1 MCSQSSIFKGSVC
14 KWGQLENVTLFQVLI
29 FDICRGCSDGLI
41 ALLGFHGLIRII
53 ILLYVWLSTGLVVL
67 FKLTFGFFGCDA
79 VWMFLT
85 KTSLDW
91 LNAAYDRLLE
101 HS

>member
-67 FKLTFGFFGCDA
+67 FKLTFGFFRSDV

-85 KTSLDW
+85 KTSLNW